1 MKMNNKNEQVVS
13 DVPSLALA
21 YIGDAVY
28 ELMVRGYLIS
38 SGLGK
43 VKDLHREAVRYV
55 KAKSQARVMHSIEQK
70 LSEQELGVVKRGRNA
85 KSGTVP
91 KNTELVDYKYAT
103 AFEALIGYL
112 HLSMQEERK
121 QEIFKL
127 ALEVIEQTEG
137 E

>member
-1 MKMNNKNEQVVS
+1 MMMNGKKQVVGE
-13 DVPSLALA
+13 VPSLALA

-28 ELMVRGYLIS
+28 ELMVRGYLVS

-55 KAKSQARVMHSIEQK
+55 KAKSQAKVMHSIEQK

-91 KNTELVDYKYAT
+91 KSTDLIDYKYAT